1 MPRMLL
7 AVAALVAASLAP
19 ARAADVES
27 LERQLEQA
35 RDAAP
40 MVIKSFT
47 AISRPAKY
55 FGNYEPRRNNEFRRG
70 EKLYFYG
77 EPKNIVA
84 AKNAKGLFELAFD
97 VDMEISG
104 PDDTSKKMKMMTF
117 RLPSRSRVQDIYLNL
132 SLTMDNAPAGSYK
145 VRFIVSDLNS
155 KKTAAVDTD
164 VTIK

>member
-1 MPRMLL
+1 MRRMLL
-7 AVAALVAASLAP
+7 ALVTLACLAP
-19 ARAADVES
+19 ARAADVEA

-47 AISRPAKY
+47 AISRPAEY
-55 FGNYEPRRNNEFRRG
+55 FGNYEPRKNNVFKRG

-77 EPKNIVA
+77 EPKNILP

-97 VDMEISG
+97 VDMEIAG
-104 PDDTSKKMKMMTF
+104 PGDTSKKMKMMTF
-117 RLPSRSRVQDIYLNL
+117 RLPSRSRVQDIFLNL
-132 SLTMDNAPAGSYK
+132 SLSLDNAPAGLYHVK
-145 VRFIVSDLNS
+145 FIVRDLNS

>member
-7 AVAALVAASLAP
+7 AVATLVAASLLP
-19 ARAADVES
+19 AHAADLES

-35 RDAAP
+35 REAAP

-47 AISRPAKY
+47 AIAKPAEY
-55 FGNYEPRRNNEFRRG
+55 FGNYEPRKNNVYRRG

-77 EPKNIVA
+77 EPKNILL

-104 PDDTSKKMKMMTF
+104 PGDTSKKMKVMTF
-117 RLPSRSRVQDIYLNL
+117 RMPSRSRLQDIFLNL
-132 SLTMDNAPAGSYK
+132 SLSLDNAPVGTYNVK
-145 VRFIVSDLNS
+145 FIVRDLNS

-164 VTIK
+164 VTLK

>member
-7 AVAALVAASLAP
+7 AVATLVVASLMP
-19 ARAADVES
+19 AHAADVES

-40 MVIKSFT
+40 MVIKAFT
-47 AISRPAKY
+47 TISKPAQY
-55 FGNYEPRRNNEFRRG
+55 FGNYEPRKNNVFRRG

-77 EPKNIVA
+77 EPKNILST
-84 AKNAKGLFELAFD
+84 KNAKGLFELAFD

-104 PDDTSKKMKMMTF
+104 PGDTSKKMKMMTF
-117 RLPSRSRVQDIYLNL
+117 RLPSRSRVQDIFLNL
-132 SLTMDNAPAGSYK
+132 SLSLDNAPVGSYNVK
-145 VRFIVSDLNS
+145 FIVRDLNS

-164 VTIK
+164 VTLK

>member
-7 AVAALVAASLAP
+7 AMATLVVASLVP
-19 ARAADVES
+19 AHAADIES

-47 AISRPAKY
+47 AISRPAEY
-55 FGNYEPRRNNEFRRG
+55 FGNYEPRKSNVFRRG

-77 EPKNIVA
+77 EPKNIVF
-84 AKNAKGLFELAFD
+84 AKSAKGLFELAFD

-104 PDDTSKKMKMMTF
+104 PGDTSKKMKMMTF
-117 RLPSRSRVQDIYLNL
+117 RLPSRSRVQDIFLNL
-132 SLTMDNAPAGSYK
+132 SLSLDNAPVGSYK
-145 VRFIVSDLNS
+145 VKFIVRDLNS

>member
-1 MPRMLL
+1 
-7 AVAALVAASLAP
+7 
-19 ARAADVES
+19 
-27 LERQLEQA
+27 
-35 RDAAP
+35 
-40 MVIKSFT
+40 
-47 AISRPAKY
+47 
-55 FGNYEPRRNNEFRRG
+55 
-70 EKLYFYG
+70 
-77 EPKNIVA
+77 
-84 AKNAKGLFELAFD
+84 
-97 VDMEISG
+97 MEISG

>member
-7 AVAALVAASLAP
+7 AMASLVVASLVP
-19 ARAADVES
+19 AHAADIES

-47 AISRPAKY
+47 AISKPAEY
-55 FGNYEPRRNNEFRRG
+55 FGNYEPRKSKVFRRG

-77 EPKNIVA
+77 EPKNIVF

-104 PDDTSKKMKMMTF
+104 PGDTSKKMKMMTF
-117 RLPSRSRVQDIYLNL
+117 RLPSRSRVQDIFLNL
-132 SLTMDNAPAGSYK
+132 SLSLDNAPVGSYK
-145 VRFIVSDLNS
+145 VRFIVRDLNS

-164 VTIK
+164 VTIE

>member
-1 MPRMLL
+1 MRSMLL
-7 AVAALVAASLAP
+7 ALVTLVFLLP
-19 ARAADVES
+19 ARAADVEA

-47 AISRPAKY
+47 TISRPAEY
-55 FGNYEPRRNNEFRRG
+55 FGNYEPRKNNVFRRG

-77 EPKNIVA
+77 EPKNIIL

-104 PDDTSKKMKMMTF
+104 PGDTSKKMKMMSF
-117 RLPSRSRVQDIYLNL
+117 RMPSRSRLQDIFLNL
-132 SLTMDNAPAGSYK
+132 SLSLDNAPTGTYNVK
-145 VRFIVSDLNS
+145 FIVRDLNS